1 MFDHQ
6 HHVGTS
12 GLDIL
17 QIPMPGVK
25 SATVMVM
32 VNTGSRYEQPREEG
46 IAHFFEH
53 MVFKGTSKYPDPQ
66 KLAAAIDGLG
76 ADFNAFTSKE
86 YTGYYVKAAAKHLN
100 IALDVVSDMLLQPEL
115 RQEDID
121 REKGVI
127 IEEINM
133 YQDTPMRYIANLFEQ
148 MFFRGSGL
156 SHDVLGSKKTVSE
169 LDRADFLHFIQQW
182 YGPGNMVVIVAGDD
196 AIVGTQACLDD
207 IERAFSKKPES
218 LRPKDKVKISKFV
231 ASKNGNSGKSPIAP
245 HRLHLQTKAT
255 EQAHFV
261 LGWPGIDRNHS
272 DRYPLTVLGVILGG
286 NMSSRLFTEVREK
299 RGLCYYVRS
308 EVDYFHDAGIFGAS
322 AGVDPGRIHE
332 ALEVVIAE
340 FHNLAS
346 GKNKITADELSKAK
360 EYLTGSM
367 ILDLEDSRSVA
378 QYFGLKR
385 VLTSKIESPEEA
397 LAKIQSVTLGEVA
410 AIAKKL
416 VTPNGLR
423 LVLIGPYEN
432 KAEFEKFVA

>member
-6 HHVGTS
+6 HSKAIS

-25 SATVMVM
+25 SATVMVL
-32 VNTGSRYEQPREEG
+32 VNTGSRYEKPREEG

-53 MVFKGTSKYPDPQ
+53 MVFKGTDKYPDPQ
-66 KLAAAIDGLG
+66 GLAAAIDGLG

-86 YTGYYVKAAAKHLN
+86 YTGYYVKAAAKHLTT
-100 IALDVVSDMLLQPEL
+100 ALDVVSDMLLRPKL

-133 YQDTPMRYIANLFEQ
+133 YQDTPMRYIGHLFEQ

-156 SHDVLGSKKTVSE
+156 SHDVLGSKKTVSS
-169 LDRADFLHFIQQW
+169 LTRSDFVRFIQQW
-182 YGPGNMVVIVAGDD
+182 YGLGNMVVVVAGDD
-196 AIVGTQACLDD
+196 SVVGTKACLGD
-207 IERAFSKKPES
+207 IESAFSKKPEKI
-218 LRPKDKVKISKFV
+218 RPDDKVKIAKII
-231 ASKNGNSGKSPIAP
+231 AGQNPIAP
-245 HRLHLQTKAT
+245 KRLHLQTKAT

-261 LGWPGIDRNHS
+261 MGWPGIDRNNP
-272 DRYPLTVLGVILGG
+272 DRYALTVLSVILGG

-308 EVDYFHDAGIFGAS
+308 DVDYFHNAGIFGAS
-322 AGVDPGRIHE
+322 AGVDPGRIQE

-340 FHNLAS
+340 FRNLAS
-346 GKNKITADELSKAK
+346 GKNPITPDELRKAK

-385 VLTSKIESPEEA
+385 VLTDKIESPEEA
-397 LAKIQSVTLGEVA
+397 LAKIQAVDLDEVT
-410 AIAKKL
+410 AIAQKL
-416 VTPNGLR
+416 ITADGLR
-423 LVLIGPYEN
+423 LALIGPYEDKN
-432 KAEFEKFVA
+432 DFKKFVA